1 MRLHGAY
8 IVPPR
13 ASGEGGPR
21 AARWE
26 GRGPRR
32 FSGDDNEAPSQTP
45 LPPRYAWSPSPV
57 FTGEDAGAL
66 TPAPRF
72 SRASRQIH
80 PFPIRPLRMRSF
92 LSASLRQLRKR
103 KRNAD
108 RRGEQPPHR
117 PGAAPPRPMGWEGQ
131 LACRR
136 PTAALAKGT
145 YVTQGAT
152 QAMFPATRSGRCYL
166 PSPVPVQRAPRAPV
180 VMPADMIPK
189 PPGNG
194 PYPPARGHRTR
205 SDFRNTF
212 AKGVL
217 HRASGGYVTTP
228 GTNVKGIVVITVTR
242 RRAD

>member
-1 MRLHGAY
+1 LRH
-8 IVPPR
+8 
-13 ASGEGGPR
+13 
-21 AARWE
+21 
-26 GRGPRR
+26 
-32 FSGDDNEAPSQTP
+32 
-45 LPPRYAWSPSPV
+45 
-57 FTGEDAGAL
+57 
-66 TPAPRF
+66 PAPRKRGRGTAPR
-72 SRASRQIH
+72 SGVVEGARAATILRRRQRSTESDA
-80 PFPIRPLRMRSF
+80 PSTTLRVVPLPRLRGGGQALPSPRRVFRGRAVKSNLSSSAPDECGAF

-117 PGAAPPRPMGWEGQ
+117 PGAAPPHPMGWEGQ
-131 LACRR
+131 PACRR